1 MMHGPC
7 GVEFGRSHYSCR
19 QDGKCIKNFPKKL
32 QPNTEIGDDS
42 FPEYCR
48 RSEYDGGHVAVK
60 YINGTEHVLDNGWVV
75 PYNPYLLNRFE
86 CHINVEYCH
95 SVKSI
100 QYLFRYQFK
109 GEDMVTVEGISEFD
123 EIELYSTR
131 RYISACQA
139 YFRFAEFPIVTIY
152 PSVEQLTVHLQGQ
165 QAVRYPPTKTAALE
179 ALKKNAITSLL

>member
-1 MMHGPC
+1 M
-7 GVEFGRSHYSCR
+7 
-19 QDGKCIKNFPKKL
+19 
-32 QPNTEIGDDS
+32 
-42 FPEYCR
+42 
-48 RSEYDGGHVAVK
+48 
-60 YINGTEHVLDNGWVV
+60 

-165 QAVRYPPTKTAALE
+165 QAVRYPPTKTAAIE
-179 ALKKNAITSLL
+179 ALKKNAITSLLGYFKANQDGSAIKELIYNVKYKDMPSVCV